1 MRNVLILLAL
11 TLSTLVAIGFAPPG
25 SKISQLPDGTMS
37 GNVYSNDALGL
48 RVKIPDGWI
57 ATADP
62 KGPVELDA
70 RTMDGP
76 VNQCSRILLSL
87 NAPRPAED
95 RFGSVADL
103 LVIDP
108 GCFSDAK
115 FPTSPDK
122 KKVLQFAGKIIKFFR
137 NTPYISPGGA
147 DVDAERTKCFDPS
160 YSPCRYGGGG
170 FVTIFLTGETNI
182 NAFADQTKKEPLHVN
197 TLFSLT
203 EYNGYWI
210 AWTALADDPSKEQLK
225 KNAKVQFKDAP

>member
-1 MRNVLILLAL
+1 VRNVLILLAL
-11 TLSTLVAIGFAPPG
+11 TLPTSVAVGFGSLG

-48 RVKIPDGWI
+48 RFKIPDGWI

-62 KGPVELDA
+62 KGPVELDP
-70 RTMDGP
+70 RTTDGP
-76 VNQCSRILLSL
+76 VNQCSKILLSL
-87 NAPRPAED
+87 HAPHPVEG
-95 RFGSVADL
+95 RFGSVGDL
-103 LVIDP
+103 FVIDP
-108 GCFSDAK
+108 GCFSDAE

-147 DVDAERTKCFDPS
+147 DVNADRTKCSDPS
-160 YSPCRYGGGG
+160 YGPCRYGGGG
-170 FVTIFLTGETNI
+170 LVTIFLTGETDI
-182 NAFADQTKKEPLHVN
+182 NAFEDQTKKERLHVN

-203 EYNGYWI
+203 EFNGYWV
-210 AWTALADDPSKEQLK
+210 AWTAFADDPSKEQL